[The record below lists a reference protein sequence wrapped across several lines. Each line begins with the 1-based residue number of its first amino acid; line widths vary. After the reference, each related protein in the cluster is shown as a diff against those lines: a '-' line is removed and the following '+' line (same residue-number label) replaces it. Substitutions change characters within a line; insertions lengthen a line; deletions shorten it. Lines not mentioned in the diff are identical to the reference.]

1 MSRGFDATDRAILD
15 ILQADAER
23 PVAEIARSV
32 GLTPTPC
39 WRRIRRMEEAGLIRK
54 RVVLVDPA
62 MANVGL
68 TIFIGI
74 KAPRHEMA
82 WLEKFRRVIAGIDEI
97 VEAYRLTGQTD
108 YILKM
113 VVPDVT
119 TYDQIYKRM
128 ISEIEFLDVV
138 SSLSMEELKCSHAL
152 PTGYIA

>member
-23 PVAEIARSV
+23 PVAAIAEAV
-32 GLTPTPC
+32 GLSPTPC
-39 WRRIRRMEEAGLIRK
+39 WRRIRRMEEAGLIRG
-54 RVVLVDPA
+54 RVVVVDPA
-62 MANVGL
+62 LANVGL

-82 WLEKFRRVIAGIDEI
+82 WLEKFRQVIAGIDEI

-113 VVPDVT
+113 VVPDVK
-119 TYDQIYKRM
+119 TYDLIYKRM
-128 ISEIEFLDVV
+128 ISEIEFLDVD
-138 SSLSMEELKCSHAL
+138 SSLSMEELKFSHAL
-152 PTGYIA
+152 PTRYI